1 MPGAG
6 ASGCR
11 LGAGVPGGRPAIRSC
26 RASGRGARRCRGRTS
41 RAGSRRALPAGG
53 PSETL
58 RKGWRPADAFGR
70 TRPLGQSDGRS
81 HLPVMGRFPSQKCFH
96 RRWATRTAFRPTS
109 ESVARHDTVTALQHP
124 TLKAP
129 DRLPSLRSSA
139 AWPARE
145 RPSASRP
152 KYPHARHPACHRPHP
167 DRSSSTVGHP
177 CTTRLVVGLGRSPG
191 RAGPV

>member
-11 LGAGVPGGRPAIRSC
+11 LGAGVPGGT
-26 RASGRGARRCRGRTS
+26 ASDSVMSASPSSPQSRGRTVGRPEGPTCGRS
-41 RAGSRRALPAGG
+41 FRDTTQGLAASRRV
-53 PSETL
+53 
-58 RKGWRPADAFGR
+58 RQDAP
-70 TRPLGQSDGRS
+70 TRPVGRS
-81 HLPVMGRFPSQKCFH
+81 LAPTCDGPFSSQKCFH

-139 AWPARE
+139 APPARE

-167 DRSSSTVGHP
+167 DRSSSTVSHP